1 MFFKK
6 NNEEST
12 QENSGNYITSKNN
25 IIKEISNSNI
35 IINNINDEE
44 KEKEKKKKNE
54 IQENSVGFVGPNFN
68 IKIEHLIQNLNKIN
82 NNSNIPKENNGINF
96 NVPVFNIKKNAM
108 ENKIE
113 QKGTDFTSGS
123 YSIEDYDIYYDF
135 EENEENEN
143 DNQPIF
149 NIPIQSIKNKK

>member
-44 KEKEKKKKNE
+44 KEKKKKNE
-54 IQENSVGFVGPNFN
+54 IQENSVGFCGPNFN
-68 IKIEHLIQNLNKIN
+68 IKIEHLTQNFNKIN
-82 NNSNIPKENNGINF
+82 INSNIPKENNEINF
-96 NVPVFNIKKNAM
+96 NIPVFNIKKNAM

-113 QKGTDFTSGS
+113 QKGTDFTCGS